1 MFYNIF
7 MNKANMKPLT
17 LLSVLQM
24 YDTSAGLTSKISDLS
39 GLYHEEI
46 FDFNYPLT
54 TNVNKD
60 DFEIKIL
67 KHFIL
72 RRIGFETIQAFKL
85 MLDDKLN
92 TIMPKYNIMLDNYYH
107 NLNLYTKT
115 DTEVEEYEASG
126 SNSGTNSNNTTN
138 SSTNSSTSDNRMSD
152 TPQNAIADVQSGTYV
167 SEYSYNVDSGTNSDT
182 SVSSGTN
189 TNQSEDEYTRT
200 RHNTTNIYGKDIL
213 EITQNIENV
222 YELIFNDLDELFY
235 QLF

>member
-17 LLSVLQM
+17 LLSILQM
-24 YDTSAGLTSKISDLS
+24 YDTSAGLNSKISNLP
-39 GLYHEEI
+39 GLYHDRI
-46 FDFNYPLT
+46 FDFNYPLSE
-54 TNVNKD
+54 NINKD
-60 DFEIKIL
+60 DFEIRIL

-92 TIMPKYNIMLDNYYH
+92 TIMPRYNILFDNYYH
-107 NLNLYTKT
+107 NLNLYSKT

-126 SNSGTNSNNTTN
+126 NSSGSNSNNTTN
-138 SSTNSSTSDNRMSD
+138 SSTSNSTSDNRMSD
-152 TPQNAIADVQSGTYV
+152 TPQNDIADVQSGTYV
-167 SEYSYNVDSGTNSDT
+167 SEYSYNVDNGTNSEN

-189 TNQSEDEYTRT
+189 RNETEDEYTRT
-200 RHNTTNIYGKDIL
+200 TRNTTNIYGKDIL

-235 QLF
+235 QLY

>member
-1 MFYNIF
+1 MFFNIF
-7 MNKANMKPLT
+7 DTKANMKPLT

-24 YDTSAGLTSKISDLS
+24 FDTSAGLTSKINTLPS
-39 GLYHEEI
+39 LYHEEI
-46 FDFNYPLT
+46 FDFNYPLS

-92 TIMPKYNIMLDNYYH
+92 TIMPKYNVMFDNYYH
-107 NLNLYTKT
+107 NLNLYSKT
-115 DTEVEEYEASG
+115 DVEVEEYEASG

-138 SSTNSSTSDNRMSD
+138 SSTSNTTSDNRMSD
-152 TPQNAIADVQSGTYV
+152 TPQNSIADVQSGTYL
-167 SEYSYNVDSGTNSDT
+167 SEYSYNVDNGSNSDT

-189 TNQSEDEYTRT
+189 RNETEDEYTRT
-200 RHNTTNIYGKDIL
+200 RNNTINLYGKDIL

>member
-24 YDTSAGLTSKISDLS
+24 YDTSAGLTSKISDLP

-107 NLNLYTKT
+107 NLNLYSKT

-126 SNSGTNSNNTTN
+126 SNSGTNSNNITN
-138 SSTNSSTSDNRMSD
+138 SSTSSSTSDNRASD

-167 SEYSYNVDSGTNSDT
+167 SEYSYNVDTGTNSDT

-222 YELIFNDLDELFY
+222 YELIFSDLDELFY

>member
-1 MFYNIF
+1 MFFNIF

-24 YDTSAGLTSKISDLS
+24 YDTSAGLTSKISDLP

-152 TPQNAIADVQSGTYV
+152 TPQNAIADVRSGTYV

>member
-1 MFYNIF
+1 MFFNIF
-7 MNKANMKPLT
+7 DNKANMKPLT

-24 YDTSAGLTSKISDLS
+24 YDTSAGLTSKISALP

-54 TNVNKD
+54 TNINKD

-92 TIMPKYNIMLDNYYH
+92 TIMPKYNIMFDNYYH
-107 NLNLYTKT
+107 NLNLYSKT
-115 DTEVEEYEASG
+115 DTEVEDYEASG

-152 TPQNAIADVQSGTYV
+152 TPQNAIADVRSGTYV

-222 YELIFNDLDELFY
+222 YELIFSDLDELFY

>member
-24 YDTSAGLTSKISDLS
+24 YDTSEGLTSKISDLPI
-39 GLYHEEI
+39 LYHDRI

-54 TNVNKD
+54 INVNKD

-107 NLNLYTKT
+107 NLNLYSKT
-115 DTEVEEYEASG
+115 DIEIEEYEASG

-138 SSTNSSTSDNRMSD
+138 SSTSNTISDNRMSD
-152 TPQNAIADVQSGTYV
+152 TPQNSIADVQSGTYV
-167 SEYSYNVDSGTNSDT
+167 SEYSYNVDSGSNSDT

-189 TNQSEDEYTRT
+189 RNQTEDEYTRT
-200 RHNTTNIYGKDIL
+200 RNTTTNIYGKDIL

>member
-1 MFYNIF
+1 MFFNIF

-24 YDTSAGLTSKISDLS
+24 YDTSAGLTSKISALP

-54 TNVNKD
+54 TNINKD

-152 TPQNAIADVQSGTYV
+152 TPQNAIADVRSGTYV

>member
-7 MNKANMKPLT
+7 QNKANMKPLT

-24 YDTSAGLTSKISDLS
+24 YDTSAGLTSKISDLPD
-39 GLYHEEI
+39 LYHDEI

-60 DFEIKIL
+60 DFEIRIL

-92 TIMPKYNIMLDNYYH
+92 CIMPKYNLMFDNYYH
-107 NLNLYTKT
+107 NLNLYAKT
-115 DTEVEEYEASG
+115 DVEVEEYEASG

-138 SSTNSSTSDNRMSD
+138 SSTSNTTSDNRMSD

-189 TNQSEDEYTRT
+189 SSQSEDEYTRT

>member
-24 YDTSAGLTSKISDLS
+24 FDSSAGLNSKINTLPS
-39 GLYHEEI
+39 LYHEEI
-46 FDFNYPLT
+46 FDFNYPLS

-60 DFEIKIL
+60 DFEIRIL

-92 TIMPKYNIMLDNYYH
+92 TIMPRYNIMFDNYYH
-107 NLNLYTKT
+107 NLNLYSKT
-115 DTEVEEYEASG
+115 DIEVEEYEASG

-152 TPQNAIADVQSGTYV
+152 TPQNSIVDVQSGTYL
-167 SEYSYNVDSGTNSDT
+167 SEYSYNVDSGTNSET
-182 SVSSGTN
+182 NVSSGTN
-189 TNQSEDEYTRT
+189 SSQSEDEYTRT
-200 RHNTTNIYGKDIL
+200 RNNTTNLYGKDIL

>member
-1 MFYNIF
+1 MFFNIF

-24 YDTSAGLTSKISDLS
+24 YDTSAGLTSKINDLPD
-39 GLYHEEI
+39 LYHEEI
-46 FDFNYPLT
+46 FDFTYPLT

-92 TIMPKYNIMLDNYYH
+92 IIMPKYNLMFDNYYH
-107 NLNLYTKT
+107 NLNLYAKT
-115 DTEVEEYEASG
+115 DIEVEEYEASG
-126 SNSGTNSNNTTN
+126 SNSGTNSNNTT
-138 SSTNSSTSDNRMSD
+138 SSLSSSSTSDNRMSD
-152 TPQNAIADVQSGTYV
+152 TPQNAIADVRSGTYV

>member
-24 YDTSAGLTSKISDLS
+24 YDTSAGLTSKISDLP

-152 TPQNAIADVQSGTYV
+152 TPQNAIADVRSGTYV

-222 YELIFNDLDELFY
+222 YELIFSDLDELFY